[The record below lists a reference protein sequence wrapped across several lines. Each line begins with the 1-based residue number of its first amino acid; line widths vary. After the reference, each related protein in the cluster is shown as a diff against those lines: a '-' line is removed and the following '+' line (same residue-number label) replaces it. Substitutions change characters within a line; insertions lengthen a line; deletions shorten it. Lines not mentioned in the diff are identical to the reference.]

1 MSDPE
6 HAGPTVGLRQTPPD
20 RRLLLVPVTPGRAG
34 AVALRTGRLPSGQR
48 TGLAF
53 SSEAALRAALGP
65 EQPWVWL
72 SEPALRELL
81 RPLGLERLRLD
92 PLTAPPARPA
102 RPVPVR
108 TPGAGGLT
116 AA

>member
-1 MSDPE
+1 MSFPE

-34 AVALRTGRLPSGQR
+34 ALVLRTGRLPSGQR

-53 SSEAALRAALGP
+53 TSEAALRAGLGP

-81 RPLGLERLRLD
+81 RPLGLEQLRLD
-92 PLTAPPARPA
+92 PLAAPAARPA
-102 RPVPVR
+102 RPVPVPA
-108 TPGAGGLT
+108 PGAGGLT